1 MRRSIDQ
8 APTVILWPI
17 RTELKYEKG
26 QLGAA
31 PIWLWAPASA
41 GTPTSHPGRPPAHRN
56 RTGHLPALPTRLP
69 APLIAWGGCRAQ
81 WMALLLNTDGDLT
94 WS

>member
-41 GTPTSHPGRPPAHRN
+41 RHSDVPSGQTARTSQQNGSSARAAD
-56 RTGHLPALPTRLP
+56 TTAS
-69 APLIAWGGCRAQ
+69 ALIARGGCRAQ

-94 WS
+94 WC